1 MIEEYLRKIDELIS
15 ASPEVID
22 VEIIRRSIWDTE
34 LEKVAL
40 YRYRLKMSDGSL
52 LELTER
58 LVEEKG
64 AFSIKKYR
72 HHWQSANGQIIK
84 RWDNAP
90 HHPEIDT
97 FPHHLHNG
105 SENNVIQHAEISGE
119 NKAKTFCRTGLTN
132 WQIDEWAI

>member
-1 MIEEYLRKIDELIS
+1 VIEQYLRELDELIS

-22 VEIIRRSIWDTE
+22 VQIIRRSVWDTE

-40 YRYRLKMSDGSL
+40 YRYRLKMSDRSL

-64 AFSIKKYR
+64 TLSIKRYR
-72 HHWQSANGQIIK
+72 HHWQSYDGQVIK

-97 FPHHLHNG
+97 FPHHLHDG
-105 SENNVIQHAEISGE
+105 SESNVIGHGEIAGLNALRIVISLIVND
-119 NKAKTFCRTGLTN
+119 NK
-132 WQIDEWAI
+132 

>member
-1 MIEEYLRKIDELIS
+1 MIEQYLRELDELIS

-22 VEIIRRSIWDTE
+22 VQIIRRSVWDTE

-40 YRYRLKMSDGSL
+40 YRYRLKMSDRSL

-64 AFSIKKYR
+64 TLSIKRYR
-72 HHWQSANGQIIK
+72 HHWQSPDGQVIK

-97 FPHHLHNG
+97 FPHHLHDG
-105 SENNVIQHAEISGE
+105 SESNVIGHGEIAGLNALRIVISLIVSD
-119 NKAKTFCRTGLTN
+119 NK
-132 WQIDEWAI
+132 

>member
-1 MIEEYLRKIDELIS
+1 MIEQYLRELDELIS

-22 VEIIRRSIWDTE
+22 VQIIRRSVWDTE

-40 YRYRLKMSDGSL
+40 YRYRLKMSNRSL

-64 AFSIKKYR
+64 TLSIKRYR
-72 HHWQSANGQIIK
+72 HHWQSRDGQVIK

-97 FPHHLHNG
+97 FPHHLHDG
-105 SENNVIQHAEISGE
+105 SESNVIGDGEIAGLNGLRIVISLIVSD
-119 NKAKTFCRTGLTN
+119 NK
-132 WQIDEWAI
+132 

>member
-1 MIEEYLRKIDELIS
+1 MINEYLKKLEELIS

-22 VEIIRRSIWDTE
+22 VEIIRKSIWDTG

-40 YRYRLKMSDGSL
+40 FRYKLTMSDKSL
-52 LELTER
+52 FELTER

-64 AFSIKKYR
+64 TLSTNKYR
-72 HHWQSANGQIIK
+72 HHWQSSDGQVIK

-97 FPHHLHNG
+97 FPHHLHDA
-105 SENNVIQHAEISGE
+105 SENNVIRHSEISGLD
-119 NKAKTFCRTGLTN
+119 ALTTV
-132 WQIDEWAI
+132 ISSISMIPLVK

>member
-1 MIEEYLRKIDELIS
+1 MIEQYLRDLDELIS

-22 VEIIRRSIWDTE
+22 VEIIRRSVWDTE

-40 YRYRLKMSDGSL
+40 YRYRLKMNDRSL

-64 AFSIKKYR
+64 TLSIKRYR
-72 HHWQSANGQIIK
+72 HHWQNHAGQVIK

-105 SENNVIQHAEISGE
+105 SESNAIEHDEI
-119 NKAKTFCRTGLTN
+119 TGLNALKTVISLIAGDN
-132 WQIDEWAI
+132 K

>member
-1 MIEEYLRKIDELIS
+1 MIEQYLRKLDELIS

-22 VEIIRRSIWDTE
+22 VEIIRRSVWDTE

-40 YRYRLKMSDGSL
+40 YRYRLKMSDRSL

-64 AFSIKKYR
+64 TLSINRYR
-72 HHWQSANGQIIK
+72 HHWQSHDGQVIK

-105 SENNVIQHAEISGE
+105 SEDNVIGHDEIDGLNALKIVISLIVSD
-119 NKAKTFCRTGLTN
+119 NK
-132 WQIDEWAI
+132 

>member
-1 MIEEYLRKIDELIS
+1 MIEQYLRELDELIS

-22 VEIIRRSIWDTE
+22 VQITRRSVWDTE

-40 YRYRLKMSDGSL
+40 YRYRLKMSDRSL

-64 AFSIKKYR
+64 TLSIKRYR
-72 HHWQSANGQIIK
+72 HHWQSPDGQVIK

-97 FPHHLHNG
+97 FPHHLHDG
-105 SENNVIQHAEISGE
+105 SESNVIGHGEIAGLNALRIVISLIVSD
-119 NKAKTFCRTGLTN
+119 NK
-132 WQIDEWAI
+132 

>member
-1 MIEEYLRKIDELIS
+1 MIEEYLKEIDELIS

-22 VEIIRRSIWDTE
+22 VEVIRRSVWDTE
-34 LEKVAL
+34 LEKVVL

-64 AFSIKKYR
+64 TLSIKKYR
-72 HHWQSANGQIIK
+72 HHWQSPDGQVIK

-90 HHPEIDT
+90 HHPEIDA

-105 SENNVIQHAEISGE
+105 SESNVIGHAEISGLDVL
-119 NKAKTFCRTGLTN
+119 RTVISLISGISIKPGN
-132 WQIDEWAI
+132 S

>member
-1 MIEEYLRKIDELIS
+1 VIEQYLRELDELIS
-15 ASPEVID
+15 ASPDVID
-22 VEIIRRSIWDTE
+22 VEIIRRSVWDTE

-40 YRYRLKMSDGSL
+40 YRYRLKMSDRSL

-58 LVEEKG
+58 LVEDKG
-64 AFSIKKYR
+64 TVSIKKYR
-72 HHWQSANGQIIK
+72 HHWQSHDGQVIK

-105 SENNVIQHAEISGE
+105 SEINVIGHGEISGLNALRIVISLIAGD
-119 NKAKTFCRTGLTN
+119 NK
-132 WQIDEWAI
+132 

>member
-1 MIEEYLRKIDELIS
+1 VIEQYLRELDELIS

-34 LEKVAL
+34 LEKIAL
-40 YRYRLKMSDGSL
+40 YLYRLQMSDRSL

-58 LVEEKG
+58 LVEERG
-64 AFSIKKYR
+64 ILSIKKYR
-72 HHWQSANGQIIK
+72 HHWQNHDGQVIK

-97 FPHHLHNG
+97 FPHHLHDG
-105 SENNVIQHAEISGE
+105 SESNVIRHGEI
-119 NKAKTFCRTGLTN
+119 TGLNALKTVISLIVSDN
-132 WQIDEWAI
+132 K

>member
-1 MIEEYLRKIDELIS
+1 MIEQYLRELDELIS

-22 VEIIRRSIWDTE
+22 VQIIRRSVWDTE

-40 YRYRLKMSDGSL
+40 YRYRLKMSDRSL

-58 LVEEKG
+58 LVEEKRTL
-64 AFSIKKYR
+64 SIKRYR
-72 HHWQSANGQIIK
+72 HHWQSHDGQVIK

-97 FPHHLHNG
+97 FPHHLHDG
-105 SENNVIQHAEISGE
+105 SESNVIGHGEI
-119 NKAKTFCRTGLTN
+119 AGLNALRIVISLIVGDIT
-132 WQIDEWAI
+132 

>member
-1 MIEEYLRKIDELIS
+1 MIEQYLRELDELIS

-22 VEIIRRSIWDTE
+22 VEIIRRSVWDTE

-40 YRYRLKMSDGSL
+40 YRYRLKMSDRSL

-64 AFSIKKYR
+64 TLSIKRYR
-72 HHWQSANGQIIK
+72 HHWQSHDGQVIK

-97 FPHHLHNG
+97 FPHHLHDG
-105 SENNVIQHAEISGE
+105 SESNVIGHGEI
-119 NKAKTFCRTGLTN
+119 AGLNALRIVISLIVGDIT
-132 WQIDEWAI
+132 

>member
-1 MIEEYLRKIDELIS
+1 MIEQYLRELDELIS

-22 VEIIRRSIWDTE
+22 VQIIRRSVWDTE

-40 YRYRLKMSDGSL
+40 YRYRLKMSDRSL

-64 AFSIKKYR
+64 TLPIKRYR
-72 HHWQSANGQIIK
+72 NHWQSHDGQVIK

-97 FPHHLHNG
+97 FPHHLHDG
-105 SENNVIQHAEISGE
+105 SESNVIGHGEIAGLNALRIVISLIVSD
-119 NKAKTFCRTGLTN
+119 NK
-132 WQIDEWAI
+132 

>member
-1 MIEEYLRKIDELIS
+1 MIEQYLRELDELIS

-22 VEIIRRSIWDTE
+22 VEIIRRSVWDTE

-40 YRYRLKMSDGSL
+40 YRYRLKMSDRSL

-64 AFSIKKYR
+64 TLSIKRYR
-72 HHWQSANGQIIK
+72 HHWQSHDGQLIK

-97 FPHHLHNG
+97 FPHHLHDG
-105 SENNVIQHAEISGE
+105 SESNVIGHGEIDGLNALRIVISLIVSD
-119 NKAKTFCRTGLTN
+119 NK
-132 WQIDEWAI
+132 